1 MPRSTLRRAAFA
13 GALCLTATTATAAS
27 AAAQTSGHARLQGSH
42 RSEGLPDGVKVGV
55 SAKRLNVRS
64 GGRVTVTGRVAASG
78 PTTAALQIKRHAR
91 WITLDRD
98 RTGRRGRYVL
108 RDRIRRTLS
117 VPARLRL
124 NDGTTR
130 RLGRLN
136 VYRTSYASWYGP
148 GLYGNRLGCGG
159 TLTAGRL
166 GVAHKSLPC
175 GAKVT
180 LRHGGRVL
188 RVPVIDRGPYVG
200 GREFDLTAATAQRLR
215 FHGHGAIQVAN

>member
-1 MPRSTLRRAAFA
+1 MPRSTLRCASIA

-27 AAAQTSGHARLQGSH
+27 AAAETPAHATN
-42 RSEGLPDGVKVGV
+42 VGV
-55 SAKRLNVRS
+55 STKRLNVRS
-64 GGRVTVTGRVAASG
+64 GSRVTVTGRVQASG
-78 PTTAALQIKRHAR
+78 PMTAALQIKRHAR

-98 RTGRRGRYVL
+98 RTGRAGRYVL

-117 VPARLRL
+117 APVRVRLS
-124 NDGTTR
+124 DGLTR
-130 RLGRLN
+130 KLGRLN

-180 LRHGGRVL
+180 LRHGGRVV
-188 RVPVIDRGPYVG
+188 RVPVIDRGPYVS
-200 GREFDLTAATAQRLR
+200 GREFDLTAATAQRLH
-215 FHGHGAIQVAN
+215 FSGHGAIQVAN

>member
-1 MPRSTLRRAAFA
+1 MPRSTLRCASIA
-13 GALCLTATTATAAS
+13 GALCLTATTATATS
-27 AAAQTSGHARLQGSH
+27 AAAQTPAHAT
-42 RSEGLPDGVKVGV
+42 KVGV
-55 SAKRLNVRS
+55 SAKRLNVKAGSRVTV
-64 GGRVTVTGRVAASG
+64 GGRVRAAG
-78 PTTAALQIKRHAR
+78 PLTAALQIKRHAR

-98 RTGRRGRYVL
+98 RTDGGGRYLL
-108 RDRIRRTLS
+108 RHRVRRTLS
-117 VPARLRL
+117 APARVHLS
-124 NDGTTR
+124 DGSAR

-180 LRHGGRVL
+180 LRHRGRVV

-200 GREFDLTAATAQRLR
+200 GREFDLTAATAKRLR

>member
-1 MPRSTLRRAAFA
+1 MPRSTLRCASIA
-13 GALCLTATTATAAS
+13 GALCLTATTATAS
-27 AAAQTSGHARLQGSH
+27 AGARIPAHAT
-42 RSEGLPDGVKVGV
+42 KVGV
-55 SAKRLNVRS
+55 SAKRLNVQAGS
-64 GGRVTVTGRVAASG
+64 RVTVSGRVRASG
-78 PTTAALQIKRHAR
+78 PMTAALQIKRHAR

-98 RTGRRGRYVL
+98 RTDGSGRYML

-117 VPARLRL
+117 APARVRL
-124 NDGTTR
+124 SDGLTR
-130 RLGRLN
+130 KLGRLN

-159 TLTAGRL
+159 TLSAGRL

-175 GAKVT
+175 GTKVT
-180 LRHGGRVL
+180 LRHGGRVV

-200 GREFDLTAATAQRLR
+200 GREFDLTAATAQRLH

>member
-1 MPRSTLRRAAFA
+1 MPRSTLRHAACA
-13 GALCLTATTATAAS
+13 GALCLTATTATATS
-27 AAAQTSGHARLQGSH
+27 AAAQTPAHAT
-42 RSEGLPDGVKVGV
+42 KVGV
-55 SAKRLNVRS
+55 SAKRMNVKAGS
-64 GGRVTVTGRVAASG
+64 RVTVSGRVRADG
-78 PTTAALQIKRHAR
+78 PMTAALQIKRHAR

-98 RTGRRGRYVL
+98 RTDGTGRYVL

-117 VPARLRL
+117 APARVRL
-124 NDGTTR
+124 SDGMR
-130 RLGRLN
+130 RNLGRLN
-136 VYRTSYASWYGP
+136 VYRRSYASWYGP

-175 GAKVT
+175 GSKVT
-180 LRHGGRVL
+180 LRHGGRVV

-200 GREFDLTAATAQRLR
+200 GREFDLTAATAQKLH